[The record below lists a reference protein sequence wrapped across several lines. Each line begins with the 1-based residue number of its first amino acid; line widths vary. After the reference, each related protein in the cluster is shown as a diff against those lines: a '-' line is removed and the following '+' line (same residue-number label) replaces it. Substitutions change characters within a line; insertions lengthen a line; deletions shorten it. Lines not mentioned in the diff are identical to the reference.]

1 LKRRERIIASLLTL
15 QLAMPIPSDA
25 YKIGSEA
32 RTSFGA
38 RSVKKIFK
46 LTCCGSVKK
55 IFKLTCCS
63 FYGLPLTWMR
73 AKSSNSLF
81 HVDP

>member
-46 LTCCGSVKK
+46 LTCC
-55 IFKLTCCS
+55 S
-63 FYGLPLTWMR
+63 FCGLPLTWMR